1 MLFRPRRLTGEE
13 KRQIT
18 EKHGLADACFCCGG
32 KDGKWLCA
40 ERTHGVFH
48 GSAAR
53 FRIAPCGDDA
63 ILTTDN
69 GKRPMADAWR
79 CRKII
84 LYCDKQVRRAG
95 ADRFQATRTVLFRR
109 ISAAG
114 QQAESGG
121 VRRLFKSENKI
132 DARRGRGVRC
142 ARCAGYRVPS
152 FAGCALPPRGRSRK
166 TEKCRGRSLKGRPRH
181 FIYSDHIP
189 LYCCRIRS
197 LSAGIVVEITL
208 HQHDRS
214 SLVAR
219 SAGQVAQRA
228 DEIGQLARRGALGHH
243 LSHKIGVLLADAV
256 GYGLPERLAR

>member
-13 KRQIT
+13 KKQIT

-53 FRIAPCGDDA
+53 FRIAPCGEDA
-63 ILTTDN
+63 ILTAGN

-95 ADRFQATRTVLFRR
+95 ADRFQATRTVLSRR

-114 QQAESGG
+114 QQAESGE
-121 VRRLFKSENKI
+121 VRRLFKPENKI
-132 DARRGRGVRC
+132 DARRRAGREVC
-142 ARCAGYRVPS
+142 AP
-152 FAGCALPPRGRSRK
+152 
-166 TEKCRGRSLKGRPRH
+166 
-181 FIYSDHIP
+181 
-189 LYCCRIRS
+189 CRISGAFIRR
-197 LSAGIVVEITL
+197 V
-208 HQHDRS
+208 
-214 SLVAR
+214 R
-219 SAGQVAQRA
+219 SAAARA
-228 DEIGQLARRGALGHH
+228 E
-243 LSHKIGVLLADAV
+243 
-256 GYGLPERLAR
+256 PENRKMPWTVFEGPSTAFHIL